1 MQLDL
6 NTYVPGLLLWLSNRV
21 SSSASSLYN
30 EKFGIGV
37 TEWRILSY
45 FKIYPWTTASTACE
59 LMGLDK
65 GAVSRSISLM
75 VENGWL
81 DSRPQ
86 GLRKI
91 EYHVTP
97 AGNKLHNA
105 VFRLAMSRE
114 KALLDGFSASERE
127 VLISMLKRMLG
138 NLDGVQRVGR

>member
-6 NTYVPGLLLWLSNRV
+6 DTYVPGLLLRLSNRV

-45 FKIYPWTTASTACE
+45 LKIYPWSTASKACE

-65 GAVSRSISLM
+65 GAVSRSIAFM

-81 DSRPQ
+81 EPRPQ

-105 VFRLAMSRE
+105 VFRLAMARE
-114 KALLDGFSASERE
+114 AALLDGFDAGERE
-127 VLISMLKRMLG
+127 TLIVLLKRMLD
-138 NLDGVQRVGR
+138 NLEGVKRVGR